1 MEGVHENAVE
11 IRLFDGEEQ
20 VLCMVGSSIGG
31 GRIMINDLNGCR
43 IDLSAELP
51 AIVISHM
58 DRKGMIHQITSVLL
72 DEDMNV
78 GNSEADEK
86 YERRAC
92 TEHYRG
98 G

>member
-1 MEGVHENAVE
+1 MKNAVE

-58 DRKGMIHQITSVLL
+58 DRKRHDSSDYQRSFGRRH
-72 DEDMNV
+72 ECR
-78 GNSEADEK
+78 NSEADEK